1 MNIIFCKM
9 WVWNHILVV
18 QILMRPLRWWNLP
31 FCGTFAFRGY
41 EEAWG
46 VFSSEIWDSSI
57 QAGEAAQFP
66 RVGSR
71 RRSPRDF
78 TSAAIRR
85 DSQYAFTY
93 RGVHSTAQKYKVCG
107 VYWMEHGWSILS
119 AHAPLKRVLGGGKG
133 RLQQNSK
140 AAFSCSISK
149 LNFSGH
155 VFLCGYGVSSINLNI
170 TPLRKHSGHAI
181 PIWIPIF
188 WSRVPV
194 SQKRDMT
201 RDTSFQS
208 RRFDSDLKQHLTIQ

>member
-1 MNIIFCKM
+1 MK
-9 WVWNHILVV
+9 
-18 QILMRPLRWWNLP
+18 RR
-31 FCGTFAFRGY
+31 GAFFLQKYGIPPYRQGRQRGITD
-41 EEAWG
+41 ARA
-46 VFSSEIWDSSI
+46 VS
-57 QAGEAAQFP
+57 P
-66 RVGSR
+66 KGSR

-85 DSQYAFTY
+85 DSQYTFSY
-93 RGVHSTAQKYKVCG
+93 GEIHSTAQMYKVCG
-107 VYWMEHGWSILS
+107 VCWMEHGWSILS
-119 AHAPLKRVLGGGKG
+119 AHAPLKRVLGGGRG

-149 LNFSGH
+149 LHFSGH
-155 VFLCGYGVSSINLNI
+155 VFLGGYGVSSINLNI
-170 TPLRKHSGHAI
+170 TPPRKHSGHAI

-208 RRFDSDLKQHLTIQ
+208 RRFDSDLKQHLSHCYSIIKASDILCSVTFKRN